1 MHCSSGR
8 RPRCAPTRCLCVAIP
23 TGASTPRSSSR
34 WWAPTPPTCSPTPPS
49 RGSTM
54 ALACSTYTKTA
65 LHTANTYTLHHACT
79 QPIHCTHC
87 LNAAYTG
94 VLRLKDLPALMSE
107 ARAGAEARDDEVSFV
122 LGSVAHTRNGD
133 MLTDD
138 DVSDAVSIDL
148 STRGGELTR
157 AELLPALARIQLDD
171 RDVGTAPG
179 TVEELSDGDDSDE
192 ADGLRSIS
200 NCPCSQQPTCPS
212 TLRHSRSLRAC
223 SAPPSGPW
231 RRAPAAWMPKRGCCS
246 ILFPTQTV
254 DFTAFD
260 RPGPELPNDCWTAAA
275 PGEGAAP
282 GVASGDSLPGKTQ
295 NGSRRK
301 GTPPTGG
308 ICTLQ

>member
-1 MHCSSGR
+1 MKRFDLNRSGALER
-8 RPRCAPTRCLCVAIP
+8 EELFDLLSHLHPEH
-23 TGASTPRSSSR
+23 
-34 WWAPTPPTCSPTPPS
+34 PPNGKALDLLIEKATEVRTYSMLV
-49 RGSTM
+49 RGDSNGRVYPEK
-54 ALACSTYTKTA
+54 LFKVVGTY
-65 LHTANTYTLHHACT
+65 
-79 QPIHCTHC
+79 
-87 LNAAYTG
+87 AAYVLADSAFARLDHGTG

-192 ADGLRSIS
+192 ADG
-200 NCPCSQQPTCPS
+200 
-212 TLRHSRSLRAC
+212 
-223 SAPPSGPW
+223 
-231 RRAPAAWMPKRGCCS
+231 
-246 ILFPTQTV
+246 
-254 DFTAFD
+254 
-260 RPGPELPNDCWTAAA
+260 PELPNDCWTAAA

>member
-1 MHCSSGR
+1 
-8 RPRCAPTRCLCVAIP
+8 
-23 TGASTPRSSSR
+23 
-34 WWAPTPPTCSPTPPS
+34 
-49 RGSTM
+49 M

-79 QPIHCTHC
+79 QLIHCTHC

-138 DVSDAVSIDL
+138 DVSDAVSIDV
-148 STRGGELTR
+148 STHGGGELTR

-192 ADGLRSIS
+192 ADGLRSIV
-200 NCPCSQQPTCPS
+200 
-212 TLRHSRSLRAC
+212 
-223 SAPPSGPW
+223 
-231 RRAPAAWMPKRGCCS
+231 K
-246 ILFPTQTV
+246 
-254 DFTAFD
+254 
-260 RPGPELPNDCWTAAA
+260 LPLLAAA
-275 PGEGAAP
+275 HMP
-282 GVASGDSLPGKTQ
+282 LH
-295 NGSRRK
+295 
-301 GTPPTGG
+301 PPPF
-308 ICTLQ
+308 